1 MWTEFPPSSL
11 HNMTRTSNRSAFVL
25 VEIMMAI
32 TVFGMCAVA
41 FVRALVQTSRMA
53 MESQL
58 ETRMLLRLQS
68 RLTEI
73 SKLRDLTPWK
83 NKSET
88 SRADEMGVWTETRVE
103 EITDLHTTN
112 QEGQQGPQLTQLYR
126 VYVKAFYQVDWK
138 PEPETM
144 DCEVWRYLPL
154 YRNNSSGGAP
164 AMPR

>member
-1 MWTEFPPSSL
+1 MWTESPLSRFR
-11 HNMTRTSNRSAFVL
+11 NMIRPSNRSAFVL
-25 VEIMMAI
+25 VEIMLAI

-53 MESQL
+53 LESQM

-83 NKSET
+83 DKSET

-103 EITDLHTTN
+103 EIKDQYTTN
-112 QEGQQGPQLTQLYR
+112 EEGGQGPQLTQLYR

-138 PEPETM
+138 PEPESM

-154 YRNNSSGGAP
+154 YRNNSTGGA
-164 AMPR
+164 APR